1 MKHKKIIYPGS
12 FDPITNGH
20 LDLIKRAKE
29 IFDEVIVAVAKREE
43 KRPLF
48 SWEER
53 IKLAKEA
60 IEELN
65 LKNVKVYAYDSLL
78 IDFCKKMGVFAIL
91 RGLRAVSDFDYEF
104 QMALTNRKLLPE
116 IETIFFVPS
125 PEYIFLSASLVKEIA
140 KYGGCLKKFVPLCVE
155 KALKAKFSLCG
166 E

>member
-1 MKHKKIIYPGS
+1 MKKIIYPGS

-20 LDLIKRAKE
+20 LDLIKRALI

-53 IKLAKEA
+53 IDLAKKA
-60 IEELN
+60 IKELD
-65 LKNVKVYAYDSLL
+65 LKNVVVEGYNSLL
-78 IDFCKKMGVFAIL
+78 IDFCKEKNIFAIL
-91 RGLRAVSDFDYEF
+91 RGLRAVADFDYEF
-104 QMALTNRKLLPE
+104 QMALTNRKLSPE

-140 KYGGCLKKFVPLCVE
+140 KYGGCLKKFVPSCVE
-155 KALKAKFSLCG
+155 KALREKFSQ
-166 E
+166 